1 MQGTRVRSLVWED
14 STSCRQLSPSALKS
28 LSATREATTTR
39 NTPTTARE
47 WLSLT
52 VTRENCPQQR
62 PSTAKNNQLIHI
74 CSVAHSC
81 LTLFGPMNCSPPG
94 SSVHGILQASILEW
108 VAFPSFREAFQPR
121 DQTQVSHTAG
131 GFFTI

>member
-1 MQGTRVRSLVWED
+1 MQGTQVRSLVWED

-28 LSATREATTTR
+28 LSATRETATMR
-39 NTPTTARE
+39 NTHTTARE
-47 WLSLT
+47 WPSLT

-62 PSTAKNNQLIHI
+62 PTEPKINQLIHI

-81 LTLFGPMNCSPPG
+81 LTLFGPMNCSLPG
-94 SSVHGILQASILEW
+94 SSVHGILQASLLEW

-121 DQTQVSHTAG
+121 DQIQVSHTAG
-131 GFFTI
+131 RFFII